1 MSELN
6 VGALSIWKLIKY
18 KNRMIKSA
26 HQKHKKELIPT
37 TSAKQLEEISELSV
51 SLSQSQPSE
60 GSCEG
65 KLGLLE
71 CLMGSESLEI
81 QRLSS

>member
-1 MSELN
+1 
-6 VGALSIWKLIKY
+6 
-18 KNRMIKSA
+18 MIKSA

-81 QRLSS
+81 EITTVWITLLLQSLMNFWL